1 MRTQSIEISIP
12 EDILFALKLNK
23 EVLKKEMLTIC
34 AVQFFKTR
42 KISLGKA
49 AELAGMDK
57 NDFVDILNQYEIDI
71 YQYTDE
77 DLKNEIDFIDANWY
91 NH

>member
-1 MRTQSIEISIP
+1 MKKQNIEISIP

-23 EVLKKEMLTIC
+23 DVLRKEMLTIC

-57 NDFVDILNQYEIDI
+57 NDFVDILGQNEIDI
-71 YQYTDE
+71 YQYTNE
-77 DLKNEIDFIDANWY
+77 DLENEIDFINATW
-91 NH
+91 

>member
-1 MRTQSIEISIP
+1 MKKQNIEISIP

-23 EVLKKEMLTIC
+23 DVLRKEMLTIC

-57 NDFVDILNQYEIDI
+57 NDFVDILGQNEIDI
-71 YQYTDE
+71 YQYADE
-77 DLKNEIDFIDANWY
+77 DLENEIDFINANW
-91 NH
+91 